1 MSNYKEKYLKYKLK
15 YLNLKK
21 NKFTGGMVAAE
32 EAKPP
37 AEPSA
42 EPSAKPPAEDE
53 NTIPINGISF
63 TLIHRCKLSEGDETF
78 KIFIKSVNLD
88 SSEENSFY
96 VYPSSSDLGFW
107 RLAYWEL
114 GSYQKGPDY
123 VQSSFIS
130 LKLQQFID
138 ERISHLVEVNCDGI
152 RYEALQA
159 EKMFNEIINN
169 GKRQIQLKNKAM
181 KDLLKE
187 THSNRCGHK
196 VKIEHIQKISKLLGE
211 IYTIKN
217 PEATYE
223 YTMKRKIEARGNKWY
238 IKGKIYSIN
247 LIPQAKTVAEPSA
260 EPSAELQEDELEE
273 IILYYFDAKIT
284 IKYKY
289 GGSFSFVV
297 SYPILV
303 IKEDKINE
311 YGVYDGYINL
321 NSYICKMFEYIVQVD
336 KDQLLEADEEGILKY
351 PGIITPD
358 VDDRYMYIG
367 DFYKDIFPINDIALP
382 VELDDE
388 DSDWSVVDVDELI
401 DLQKDNL

>member
-1 MSNYKEKYLKYKLK
+1 ME
-15 YLNLKK
+15 
-21 NKFTGGMVAAE
+21 GAPAVEGAAE
-32 EAKPP
+32 GAEGAPAGAEGAP
-37 AEPSA
+37 AEGA
-42 EPSAKPPAEDE
+42 AKPPAEDE
-53 NTIPINGISF
+53 NTIMINDISF
-63 TLIHRCKLSEGDETF
+63 TLVHRCKLSERDESF
-78 KIFIKSVNLD
+78 KIFIKSVNLG
-88 SSEENSFY
+88 SGKENSFY

-107 RLAYWEL
+107 RLAYWDM
-114 GSYQKGPDY
+114 GSFQKGPDY

-130 LKLQQFID
+130 LRLQSFID
-138 ERISHLVEVNCDGI
+138 ERISHLKEVSCDDI
-152 RYEALQA
+152 QYEALQA
-159 EKMFNEIINN
+159 EEMFNKIINN
-169 GKRQIQLKNKAM
+169 GERQIQLKNKAM
-181 KDLLKE
+181 KDLLEK
-187 THSNRCGHK
+187 THSHRCGYK
-196 VKIEHIQKISKLLGE
+196 VKIEHIQEISKLLGE

-223 YTMKRKIEARGNKWY
+223 YTMKRKIEARGNEWY

-247 LIPQAKTVAEPSA
+247 LIPQEKPVAEP
-260 EPSAELQEDELEE
+260 QEDELEE
-273 IILYYFDAKIT
+273 IILYYFDAKIR

-336 KDQLLEADEEGILKY
+336 KDQLSEVDAEGILKY

-367 DFYKDIFPINDIALP
+367 DFYKELFPINDIALP
-382 VELDDE
+382 VELDDD
-388 DSDWSVVDVDELI
+388 DSDWSVVDVDELLESQI
-401 DLQKDNL
+401 GDNS